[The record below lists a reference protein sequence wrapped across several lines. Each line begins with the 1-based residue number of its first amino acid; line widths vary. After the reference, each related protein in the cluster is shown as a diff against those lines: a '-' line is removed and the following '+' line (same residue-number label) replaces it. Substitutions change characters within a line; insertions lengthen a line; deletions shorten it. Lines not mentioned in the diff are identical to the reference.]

1 MSERIITDSSV
12 AADINDPVINIRGI
26 GPRRAGLLEKLG
38 IRTAN
43 DVLWF
48 FPRRYADRREI
59 CKITELRPDRSS
71 VVIVKIKTVN
81 CRRSFRTGIQIC
93 SCEAEDGTG
102 TLSVIWFN
110 RKGLGNILKE
120 GTSAVLFGLPSFCDG
135 RIEFSNPE
143 FEVIKDVSDTA
154 GFTGI
159 VPVYPLTAGLPER
172 WLRKFIDSILES
184 HLPQV
189 KEYLPQ
195 SIIEKRGLPDIREAL
210 HGMHRP
216 ESEEHWKD
224 CRNRLAYEEF
234 LFLQTAL
241 VLRKERLKRSG
252 GAARIIPRGPYYSA
266 FMSCLPFE
274 LTPSQTKVLSQI
286 FEDTQR
292 GHPMSRLLQG
302 DVGSGKTVISLAL
315 AAAGADAGIQTAIMA
330 PTEVLAEQLYSQ
342 AQKFLSGIG
351 IECALLKG
359 GLNRSEKTRL
369 TDSIREGLTKVVVG
383 THAMIQDGVE
393 FPYLETVI
401 IDEQQRFGVMQRGE
415 MLSRGKTPHLLMMSA
430 TPIPRTI
437 SACLFGDMD
446 ISVIRERPEG
456 RQKIETRLIDFTKI
470 RDLMQFMIDESAAG
484 GRTYWICPRVEE
496 DGENYIASVEKR
508 YKFLKKHLGPL
519 GIGFIHGKMDSRLK
533 SCELEKFRVGEIKVL
548 VGTTVLEVGVDVPEA
563 SVVVIESPE
572 RYGLSQLHQM
582 RGRVGRGSRR
592 GVCLLLVNK
601 IEEEVA
607 DRLRIMLATDDGFK
621 IAEADHLL
629 RGPGKISG
637 YEQHGA
643 SEFRTADIFRDSVLL
658 KRARE
663 DAQFLVSDERAL
675 LNEKGFKD
683 KLDIYLS
690 RGTSVPPKA

>member
-1 MSERIITDSSV
+1 MSERTITESSV
-12 AADINDPVINIRGI
+12 TADINDPVINIRGI
-26 GPRRAGLLEKLG
+26 GPRRAALLKKLG

-59 CKITELRPDRSS
+59 CKIAELRPGRNS
-71 VVIVKIKTVN
+71 VVIVKIGTVS
-81 CRRSFRTGIQIC
+81 CRRSFRTGIQVC

-110 RKGLGNILKE
+110 RKGLGSILTE
-120 GTSAVLFGLPSFCDG
+120 GTSVALFGLPSFCEG

-143 FEVIKDVSDTA
+143 FEIVKDASGIA

-172 WLRKFIDSILES
+172 WLRKFIDSILENY
-184 HLPQV
+184 LPLV

-210 HGMHRP
+210 RGMHRP
-216 ESEEHWKD
+216 ESESHWKY
-224 CRNRLAYEEF
+224 CRDRLAYEEF

-241 VLRKERLKRSG
+241 VLRKERLKRYG
-252 GAARIIPRGPYYSA
+252 RAARLTAEGPYFSA
-266 FMSCLPFE
+266 FMSSLPFE
-274 LTPSQTKVLSQI
+274 LTPSQRQVISRI
-286 FEDTQR
+286 FEDTKN

-330 PTEVLAEQLYSQ
+330 PTEVLAEQLYVQ
-342 AQKFLSGIG
+342 AQKFLSKTGIK
-351 IECALLKG
+351 CALLKG
-359 GLNRSEKTRL
+359 GLNRSEKSRII
-369 TDSIREGLTKVVVG
+369 DSIREGRIKVVVG

-393 FPYLETVI
+393 FSRLGTVI

-446 ISVIRERPEG
+446 ISVIRERPKG
-456 RQKIETRLIDFTKI
+456 RQKIETRLIDLTKI
-470 RDLMQFMIDESAAG
+470 RDLLQFMIDESAAG
-484 GRTYWICPRVEE
+484 GRTYWVCPRVEE
-496 DGENYIASVEKR
+496 DGENNIASVEKR
-508 YKFLKKHLGPL
+508 YKFLKKHLCPL
-519 GIGFIHGKMDSRLK
+519 GIGFIHGKMDSEQK
-533 SCELEKFRVGEIKVL
+533 SRELEKFRAGEIKVL

-572 RYGLSQLHQM
+572 RYGLSQLHQI

-592 GVCLLLVNK
+592 GVCLLLVDK
-601 IEEEVA
+601 IEEEAA
-607 DRLRIMLATDDGFK
+607 DRLKILLATDDGFR

-643 SEFRTADIFRDSVLL
+643 SEFRTADIYRDSVLL
-658 KRARE
+658 ERASE
-663 DAQFLVSDERAL
+663 DARSLVSDEKAL
-675 LNEKGFKD
+675 LNERAFKD
-683 KLDIYLS
+683 KLDNYLN
-690 RGTSVPPKA
+690 RGSIVSIKA